1 MNEVTSQTPKRYRGF
16 ILTPVGL
23 EKLQQGIRQ
32 LELQTKIRCSAK
44 RLSEQVQLISPNGIH
59 SGTVRKIL
67 RGEVGVDSSSIALVY
82 RALQLELEEK
92 DYAHARKYQEV
103 ARHHK
108 AASNLKI
115 ASNQY
120 NGDCDWGEA
129 TDVSVFYGR
138 KGELAQL
145 ERWVLGDRCR
155 SVAILGMGGIGKTA
169 LSVKFAQQ
177 VQHQFDSVIWRSLRN
192 APPVSD
198 ILTELIQFLAKQEV
212 ELPSSSDELRRLL
225 IEYLRQS
232 RCLLILDNVEAI
244 LCSGKRAGDYRQGYE
259 EYSELFQCV
268 GETFHSSCLIL
279 TSREK
284 PQEIAAEEGATLPV
298 RSLQIG
304 GLSSAAAIAILKAKG
319 LDGLDNLSEL
329 ANRYAGNPLALKIVA
344 TTVRDIFAGNIAEL
358 LKETTIFGD
367 IDKLLEQQ
375 FDRLS
380 DLEKEVTYWLAIN
393 REPISLNQLREDLL
407 SSQSQLKLVETLESL
422 NRRSLIENVNCHI
435 GTKGTVKSRSY
446 TLQPVVMEYVTAKL
460 IEAVCAEI
468 ATGEM
473 ILLQRYALLKA
484 TAHDYIRET
493 QVRLILQ
500 PIIERLK
507 IDFGDFGQIE
517 ARLNKLLAKLR
528 TSALKLGYAG
538 GNILNLFC
546 QLKTDLKGY
555 DFSSLNV
562 WQADLRR
569 VNLHHVSFQN
579 ANLANSVFA
588 ETFGGILSLAFSPD
602 GILAVGDH
610 NGDVRLY
617 RVVDSQ
623 QLLICKGHINW
634 VVSLAFSADGSI
646 LASSS
651 TDRTIKLWDVNT
663 GQCRQTLQG
672 HTNEVFSVAFSPSDR
687 IIASGSDDRT
697 VRLWDVTTGEC
708 LTILQGHTSWAKSVA
723 FSPDGKLL
731 ASGSDD
737 CTVRLWDVSNAQTC
751 QTFSGHHQGI
761 RAIAFNHDG
770 TILASCSED
779 RTIKLWD
786 INTGKVLRTLRGHTD
801 SVFSVAFSSDGKLLA
816 SGSWDYTIKLWDVG
830 TGRLLKTFSG
840 HTNWVLAVTF
850 SQDNLLASG
859 SYDQT
864 VRLWNID
871 AGKAFKTIQ
880 GYTDQVFSVA
890 FSPDGKLLASG
901 GNDRTI
907 KLWDIN
913 TGLLKTLQGHTNWVV
928 SVAFSQCDRAAP
940 RRERDRIIA
949 SGSDDRT
956 VRLWDIPTGECL
968 KIFSGHQGEI
978 KSVAFSPNGQIL
990 ASSGNDCTVRL
1001 WNISTGRVLNILH
1014 GHTDAVW
1021 SMSFSSDG
1029 KKLATSAWDNTIKLW
1044 DVTSGQILKTL
1055 QGHTNWVV
1063 SVAFSPDGKLIASSS
1078 VDRTLRLWNPSTG
1091 QCLKVLQGH
1100 KNWVKSVAF
1109 SPDGNTLASSSH
1121 DHTVRLWDVNT
1132 GRCLKVLQGHTSL
1145 VWSVAFS
1152 PDNQTIAS
1160 GSEDESVKIWNIKTG
1175 SCLKTLR
1182 SPKPYEGTNI
1192 AGVTGLTEA
1201 AISSLK
1207 TLGAV
1212 ENIRQTP

>member
-1 MNEVTSQTPKRYRGF
+1 MSAQTPKRYRGF
-16 ILTPVGL
+16 ILTPAGL
-23 EKLQQGIRQ
+23 EKLHKGIRQ
-32 LELQTKIRCSAK
+32 LELQTKIQCSAR
-44 RLSEQVQLISPNGIH
+44 RLSEQVQLIDPNGIH
-59 SGTVRKIL
+59 PGTVRKIL
-67 RGEVGVDSSSIALVY
+67 RGQVGVDYSSIASVY
-82 RALQLELEEK
+82 QVLQLDLEER
-92 DYAHARKYQEV
+92 DYAHARKYEEV
-103 ARHHK
+103 ARHN
-108 AASNLKI
+108 AASGSKI
-115 ASNQY
+115 APKSQSQS
-120 NGDCDWGEA
+120 DCSWGEA

-138 KGELAQL
+138 DRELARL
-145 ERWVLGDRCR
+145 ERWVVGDRCR
-155 SVAILGMGGIGKTA
+155 LVGMGGIGKTA

-177 VQHQFDSVIWRSLRN
+177 VQDQFDYIIWRSLRN
-192 APPVSD
+192 APPVID
-198 ILTELIQFLAKQEV
+198 ILTELIKFLSQQEV
-212 ELPSSSDELRRLL
+212 ELPSSADGLRRLL
-225 IEYLRQS
+225 INYLRQS
-232 RCLLILDNVEAI
+232 RSLLIFDNAEAI
-244 LCSGKRAGDYRQGYE
+244 LCSGITGVYRQGYE
-259 EYSELFQCV
+259 EYGELFRCI

-284 PQEIAAEEGATLPV
+284 PKEIAALEGTTLPV

-304 GLSSAAAIAILKAKG
+304 GLSPAAGMAILKAKG
-319 LDGLDNLSEL
+319 LDDLENLSLL
-329 ANRYAGNPLALKIVA
+329 ADRYAGNPLALKIVA
-344 TTVRDIFAGNIAEL
+344 TTVRDIFAGNTAEL

-367 IDKLLEQQ
+367 INNLLEQQ
-375 FDRLS
+375 FERLS

-393 REPISLNQLREDLL
+393 REPVSLTQLREDLL
-407 SSQSQLKLVETLESL
+407 SLSQLKLIETLESL
-422 NRRSLIENVNCHI
+422 SRRSLIESVNSSNI
-435 GTKGTVKSRSY
+435 EKDIAKSCSY
-446 TLQPVVMEYVTAKL
+446 TLQPVVMEYVTARL
-460 IEAVCAEI
+460 MEEVFAEI
-468 ATGEM
+468 ATGE
-473 ILLQRYALLKA
+473 INLFQRHALLKA
-484 TAHDYIRET
+484 TADDYIKET
-493 QVRLILQ
+493 QIRLILK
-500 PIIERLK
+500 PIIKRLK
-507 IDFGDFGQIE
+507 TNFGDVRQIE
-517 ARLNKLLAKLR
+517 ERLNKLLVKLR
-528 TSALKLGYAG
+528 TSALKIGYAS

-555 DFSSLNV
+555 DFSSLSV
-562 WQADLRR
+562 WQADLQKA
-569 VNLHHVSFQN
+569 NLHQVSFQN

-602 GILAVGDH
+602 GKVLAIGDN

-617 RVVDSQ
+617 RVVDRQ
-623 QLLICKGHINW
+623 QLLICKGHIDW

-672 HTNEVFSVAFSPSDR
+672 HANEVFSVAFSLGDR
-687 IIASGSDDRT
+687 LLASGSDDRT
-697 VRLWDVTTGEC
+697 VRLWDVTTGKC
-708 LTILQGHTSWAKSVA
+708 LTILQGHTSWVKSVA

-737 CTVRLWDVSNAQTC
+737 RTVRLWDVNNGQTWKI
-751 QTFSGHHQGI
+751 FSGHHEGI

-786 INTGKVLRTLRGHTD
+786 ICTGKVLRTLRGHTD
-801 SVFSVAFSSDGKLLA
+801 SVFSVTFSPDGKLLA
-816 SGSWDYTIKLWDVG
+816 SGSWDYTIKLWDVS
-830 TGRLLKTFSG
+830 TGRVLKTFSG
-840 HTNWVLAVTF
+840 HTNWVLAVAF
-850 SQDNLLASG
+850 SQDNILASG

-871 AGKAFKTIQ
+871 AGKALKTIQ

-890 FSPDGKLLASG
+890 FSPDGRTLASG
-901 GNDRTI
+901 SNNRTI
-907 KLWDIN
+907 KLWDVN
-913 TGLLKTLQGHTNWVV
+913 TGRVLKTLPGHANWVV
-928 SVAFSQCDRAAP
+928 SVAFSPD
-940 RRERDRIIA
+940 ERILA

-956 VRLWDIPTGECL
+956 VRLWDIRTGECL
-968 KIFSGHQGEI
+968 KIFSGHQDEI

-1001 WNISTGRVLNILH
+1001 WDISTGRVLKILQ

-1021 SMSFSSDG
+1021 SVSFSADG

-1044 DVTSGQILKTL
+1044 DVTSGQILKTF
-1055 QGHTNWVV
+1055 QGHRNWVV
-1063 SVAFSPDGKLIASSS
+1063 CVAFSPDGKLIASSS
-1078 VDRTLRLWNPSTG
+1078 VDQTLRLWNLGTG
-1091 QCLKVLQGH
+1091 QCLILQGH

-1121 DHTVRLWDVNT
+1121 DHTVRLWDVST

-1160 GSEDESVKIWNIKTG
+1160 GSEDDSVKIWNIKTG

-1182 SPKPYEGTNI
+1182 SPKPYESINI
-1192 AGVTGLTEA
+1192 TGVTGLTEA

-1212 ENIRQTP
+1212 EIRQTP